1 MIGVW
6 REQQGWCGGRKGG
19 ACRLGRNGGRNGG
32 SERRDVHEHVCVE
45 TGLCVCVETRVCVCV
60 SVHML
65 REAVCVEG
73 EGCVCVCVWR
83 DCRERVGVC
92 VATVVCGC
100 RWKQMYVC
108 RHRCVR
114 VCVYG
119 GESGRIGVDR
129 RTGVCVWRERL
140 QLCVD

>member
-1 MIGVW
+1 MIRVW
-6 REQQGWCGGRKGG
+6 REQQGRCGGRKGG

-73 EGCVCVCVWR
+73 EGCVCVCVCVCVCKTGMCVWSQR
-83 DCRERVGVC
+83 WKESRGVC
-92 VATVVCGC
+92 WKKRYGVCAS
-100 RWKQMYVC
+100 
-108 RHRCVR
+108 
-114 VCVYG
+114 VCVLETLWCWYTHMERWG
-119 GESGRIGVDR
+119 
-129 RTGVCVWRERL
+129 CV
-140 QLCVD
+140 